1 MCGAAAAGRLGRR
14 RVFYAS
20 VADRALTRHAANAA
34 NASAVVEGVL
44 HVPVRC
50 RCPASH
56 TSLGDYHDDRADI
69 FSQPAILVICIAH
82 YARLTNQWLETNIR
96 SKRGLEIEAANI
108 FYCSIPILESPLL
121 FKQKAPSGGMNERC
135 AHKGILKSRKGIEH
149 ELGSKPSKSA
159 DSAPPGESNNC
170 QPLSSGESSFR

>member
-14 RVFYAS
+14 YAS

-44 HVPVRC
+44 HVPVSC

-56 TSLGDYHDDRADI
+56 TSLGDYHDDRANI

-82 YARLTNQWLETNIR
+82 YARLTNHWL
-96 SKRGLEIEAANI
+96 LVV
-108 FYCSIPILESPLL
+108 
-121 FKQKAPSGGMNERC
+121 
-135 AHKGILKSRKGIEH
+135 
-149 ELGSKPSKSA
+149 
-159 DSAPPGESNNC
+159 SNKL
-170 QPLSSGESSFR
+170 QE